1 MTSVSFQS
9 LRTLRCGRLCLFPSS
24 NYINIPFTLEPL
36 SLCSCMAAT
45 VQPSTGGWSYFCTC
59 PVIRNT
65 RSRGLGSAGWE
76 EWTCLLYCSELQN
89 AMDREGGGKKT
100 GSLGAQLIP
109 CSDLCP
115 FKIKVHCGLRTGP
128 EDGLCWTSSFVR
140 TVKMSFSIY
149 TQFPRLFPSYR
160 ALLLWHE
167 RFSMHRGN
175 TAFQKLQILYLMIS
189 GTGQAMQGFWN
200 RRLLL
205 IPSLLHLELYDLESI
220 TGNFCAS
227 VYPFAF
233 IKRCGEECVQKNFS
247 HSTSSIVCHS
257 EWIWDHVWD
266 REKYG

>member
-1 MTSVSFQS
+1 MDLPVLLWATECHGPGRRGQGNRFFRGPVDS
-9 LRTLRCGRLCLFPSS
+9 LQW
-24 NYINIPFTLEPL
+24 PL
-36 SLCSCMAAT
+36 SIKD
-45 VQPSTGGWSYFCTC
+45 Q
-59 PVIRNT
+59 
-65 RSRGLGSAGWE
+65 
-76 EWTCLLYCSELQN
+76 
-89 AMDREGGGKKT
+89 
-100 GSLGAQLIP
+100 GSLW
-109 CSDLCP
+109 
-115 FKIKVHCGLRTGP
+115 FKDRTWR
-128 EDGLCWTSSFVR
+128 WTLLNVNSFVR
-140 TVKMSFSIY
+140 TAKMSLSIY
-149 TQFPRLFPSYR
+149 TQFPRLSPFYR

-205 IPSLLHLELYDLESI
+205 IPSLLHLELYDLESL

-247 HSTSSIVCHS
+247 HSTSSRVCHS